1 MSDFR
6 KNNYSG
12 GNRNF
17 RDRGNF
23 RDRNEN
29 RNDFGGDR
37 DRNKQMFDA
46 TCDNCGKACQVP
58 FMPTSGKPVYCS
70 DCFRIMRDDGDRG
83 GRNSNFSQ
91 RNDGRTN
98 IGGSNKELVS
108 INAKLDRI
116 ISLLQQQ
123 LNLVSPKS
131 KDAEIANEIVDS
143 IKEVKSK
150 PSQKKAQNAP
160 KKKATKKATKKT
172 VSKKKA
178 E

>member
-46 TCDNCGKACQVP
+46 TCDNCGRACQVP

-70 DCFRIMRDDGDRG
+70 DCFRTMRDDGDRG
-83 GRNSNFSQ
+83 GRSSSFTP
-91 RNDGRTN
+91 RNDSAPST
-98 IGGSNKELVS
+98 GGSNKELVS
-108 INAKLDRI
+108 MNAKLDRI

-131 KDAEIANEIVDS
+131 KDAEIAKEIVDS
-143 IKEVKSK
+143 LKEVKSK
-150 PSQKKAQNAP
+150 PAEKKAEKAVKAP
-160 KKKATKKATKKT
+160 KKKVVKKATA
-172 VSKKKA
+172 KKKA

>member
-1 MSDFR
+1 MPDFR

-29 RNDFGGDR
+29 RNDFGDR

-46 TCDNCGKACQVP
+46 TCDNCGRACQVP

-70 DCFRIMRDDGDRG
+70 DCFRTMRDDGDRG
-83 GRNSNFSQ
+83 GRNSNFAP
-91 RNDGRTN
+91 RNDSASA
-98 IGGSNKELVS
+98 GGSKKELVS

-123 LNLVSPKS
+123 LNLVSPKT
-131 KDAEIANEIVDS
+131 KDAEIAKEVVDS
-143 IKEVKSK
+143 IKEVKAK
-150 PSQKKAQNAP
+150 PVEKKAEKAP
-160 KKKATKKATKKT
+160 KKKVVKKVKT
-172 VSKKKA
+172 KKKA
-178 E
+178 A

>member
-46 TCDNCGKACQVP
+46 TCDNCGKSCQVP

-70 DCFRIMRDDGDRG
+70 DCFRTMRDDGDRG
-83 GRNSNFSQ
+83 GRSSSFAP
-91 RNDGRTN
+91 RNDSAPST
-98 IGGSNKELVS
+98 GGSNKELVS
-108 INAKLDRI
+108 MNAKLDRI

-131 KDAEIANEIVDS
+131 KDAEIAKEIVDS
-143 IKEVKSK
+143 IKEEKVK
-150 PSQKKAQNAP
+150 PAEKKADKAEKTT
-160 KKKATKKATKKT
+160 KKKVVKKAVAKKKT
-172 VSKKKA
+172 

>member
-29 RNDFGGDR
+29 RNDYGDR

-46 TCDNCGKACQVP
+46 TCDNCGKNCQVP

-70 DCFRIMRDDGDRG
+70 DCFRTMRDDGDRG
-83 GRNSNFSQ
+83 DRSSNFTS
-91 RNDGRTN
+91 RNDSRAN
-98 IGGSNKELVS
+98 REGSNKELVS
-108 INAKLDRI
+108 MNAKLDRI
-116 ISLLQQQ
+116 ISILQQQ
-123 LNLVSPKS
+123 LNLASPKT
-131 KDAEIANEIVDS
+131 KDAEIAKQLVNS
-143 IKEVKSK
+143 IKEVKPKS
-150 PSQKKAQNAP
+150 SIKKAEKTT
-160 KKKATKKATKKT
+160 KKKVAKKT
-172 VSKKKA
+172 KAKKKA